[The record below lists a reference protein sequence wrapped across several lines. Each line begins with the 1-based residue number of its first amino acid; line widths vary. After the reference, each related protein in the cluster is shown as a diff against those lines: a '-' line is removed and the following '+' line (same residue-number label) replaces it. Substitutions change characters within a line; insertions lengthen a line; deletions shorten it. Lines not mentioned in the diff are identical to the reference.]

1 MQPLGSVGQQV
12 AVLVDRA
19 ALGWHVTPEGGQRL
33 LQPSPAVDDQELWLA
48 QPALDEIVEHGAP
61 RLAGLATHV
70 LDGQQHLLAVL
81 AHPEHDQEHDRGG
94 LAIEPD
100 PHHGAIEDQADD
112 RLVRQRAGI
121 PGIPVSFLPSAT
133 PGSPYPY

>member
-19 ALGWHVTPEGGQRL
+19 ALGWHVTPEGGQRP
-33 LQPSPAVDDQELWLA
+33 LQPSPAVDDQELRLA
-48 QPALDEIVEHGAP
+48 QPAPDEIVEHGAP
-61 RLAGLATHV
+61 RLPGLTSHI

-81 AHPEHDQEHDRGG
+81 AHPEHDQEHDRGS
-94 LAIEPD
+94 LSVEPN

-112 RLVRQRAGI
+112 RLVSQRAGVPSI
-121 PGIPVSFLPSAT
+121 PSQF
-133 PGSPYPY
+133 

>member
-1 MQPLGSVGQQV
+1 MRCLASLNVRAGMTVSPL
-12 AVLVDRA
+12 LN
-19 ALGWHVTPEGGQRL
+19 
-33 LQPSPAVDDQELWLA
+33 
-48 QPALDEIVEHGAP
+48 
-61 RLAGLATHV
+61 V

-81 AHPEHDQEHDRGG
+81 THAEHNQEHDRGG

>member
-1 MQPLGSVGQQV
+1 LWTVQRWVGTSPHS
-12 AVLVDRA
+12 A
-19 ALGWHVTPEGGQRL
+19 ASRL
-33 LQPSPAVDDQELWLA
+33 LQPRPAVDDQELWLP